1 MAIDLKLQD
10 NLVTPT
16 QNGEKSQVSKFIH
29 ELLHSGTGIFGLII
43 ISFMTLAAVFAPWIS
58 PYDPGV
64 INLPDRLLP
73 PLFFGGN
80 TNHIFGTD
88 ALGRDLLSRVLYGAR
103 VSLWIAVIVV
113 AIAASFGTIV
123 GLLAGFYGKWVDQLI
138 MRIADTQLAFP
149 GILLAIVIL
158 YALGPSVTLV
168 IIVLSINGWIVHAR
182 MIRGLVL
189 SLRTNDFVEAAE
201 LGGARPVRVMLKHIL
216 PNLTSTILTLVVLEF
231 ARIILAEAAL
241 SFLGYGVQPP
251 DASWGLILA
260 EGQNYLSSGWWLVTI
275 PGLMIAITVMSA
287 NLFASWLRIYTDPRL
302 RDKQMRRQL
311 DQIVKANQ

>member
-1 MAIDLKLQD
+1 MAVIAESQSNLQ
-10 NLVTPT
+10 LPKES
-16 QNGEKSQVSKFIH
+16 GEKSQVSKFFH
-29 ELLHSGTGIFGLII
+29 ELIHSGTGIAGLIVTFI
-43 ISFMTLAAVFAPWIS
+43 MTMAAIFAPWIS
-58 PYDPGV
+58 PYNPGG
-64 INLPDRLLP
+64 INLRDRLLP
-73 PLFFGGN
+73 PLFFGGS
-80 TNHIFGTD
+80 TKHIFGTD

-103 VSLWIAVIVV
+103 VSLWIAVVV
-113 AIAASFGTIV
+113 VLIAASFGTMV
-123 GLLAGFYGKWVDQLI
+123 GLIAGFYGKWVDQVI
-138 MRIADTQLAFP
+138 MRIADMQLAFP

-168 IIVLSINGWIVHAR
+168 IIVLSINGWMVHAR

-201 LGGARPVRVMLKHIL
+201 LAGARPLRVMLKHIL

-251 DASWGLILA
+251 NASWGLILA
-260 EGQNYLSSGWWLVTI
+260 EGQNYLSSGWWLVMI

-302 RDKQMRRQL
+302 RDKRMRRQL
-311 DQIVKANQ
+311 DQIVKESK

>member
-1 MAIDLKLQD
+1 MAVIARSLDKLRS
-10 NLVTPT
+10 PRE
-16 QNGEKSQVSKFIH
+16 NGEKSQLSKFFH
-29 ELLHSGTGIFGLII
+29 ELVHSGTGLIGLVITFI
-43 ISFMTLAAVFAPWIS
+43 MTIGAVFAPWIS
-58 PYDPGV
+58 PYDPGA
-64 INLPDRLLP
+64 INLHDRLLP
-73 PLFFGGN
+73 PLFFGGSAE
-80 TNHIFGTD
+80 HIFGTD
-88 ALGRDLLSRVLYGAR
+88 ALGRDLFSRVLFGAR
-103 VSLWIAVIVV
+103 VSLWIAVVVV
-113 AIAASFGTIV
+113 AIAASFGTML
-123 GLLAGFYGKWVDQLI
+123 GLLAGFYGKWVDSVI
-138 MRIADTQLAFP
+138 MRIADMQLAFP

-168 IIVLSINGWIVHAR
+168 IIVLSINGWMVHAR

-201 LGGARPVRVMLKHIL
+201 IAGARPLRVMLKHIL

-260 EGQNYLSSGWWLVTI
+260 EGQNYLSSGWWLVII
-275 PGLMIAITVMSA
+275 PGLMIAVTVMSA

-302 RDKQMRRQL
+302 RDKRMRRQL
-311 DQIVKANQ
+311 DKIMKENK